1 MVNKAS
7 PILLGFP
14 KAPAQSSEKIMKAC
28 HTPFGHK
35 SLDCYERIL
44 LFLHNSLF
52 SSSSSANND
61 DFFSTISIVMSVA
74 SHNYQLY
81 CSVRARLKRLLF
93 WRHATKL

>member
-44 LFLHNSLF
+44 LFVHNSLF

-61 DFFSTISIVMSVA
+61 DFFSIE
-74 SHNYQLY
+74 NNFYQPDKFEQNW
-81 CSVRARLKRLLF
+81 VNG
-93 WRHATKL
+93 